1 MSEIKSKIQA
11 ILLNNSQ
18 KSVIGW
24 SVEEED
30 FEKVSNEILELVKKS
45 SDIQNVSKRYWLMS
59 YRTEGVFRTDTIE
72 APNELTAKT
81 VFHHNRKGMKLIK
94 CTETYDC

>member
-30 FEKVSNEILELVKKS
+30 FEIVSNEILELVKKS
-45 SDIQNVSKRYWLMS
+45 NVRQSLSDQRELLKAFKDKLTPALEIDVGFDYISD
-59 YRTEGVFRTDTIE
+59 EDIE
-72 APNELTAKT
+72 
-81 VFHHNRKGMKLIK
+81 
-94 CTETYDC
+94 DCLKEFNSC

>member
-30 FEKVSNEILELVKKS
+30 FEIVSNEILELVKK
-45 SDIQNVSKRYWLMS
+45 I
-59 YRTEGVFRTDTIE
+59 
-72 APNELTAKT
+72 
-81 VFHHNRKGMKLIK
+81 
-94 CTETYDC
+94 